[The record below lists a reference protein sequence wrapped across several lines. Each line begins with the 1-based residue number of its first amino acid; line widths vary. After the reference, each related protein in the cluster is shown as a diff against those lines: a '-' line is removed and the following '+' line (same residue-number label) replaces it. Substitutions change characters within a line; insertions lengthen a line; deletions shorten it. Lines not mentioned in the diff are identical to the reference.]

1 MKRKCLHA
9 SPCPIARALDS
20 IGDWWTLLILRDAC
34 KGYTRF
40 NAIQKNLGIP
50 RNILT
55 ARLRMLVEHD
65 ILAIVPASDGSVY
78 REYVLTQKG
87 QDLIPVLLALGQWG
101 ERHLPTVG
109 QDGEAACG
117 LEPLPESDGVSRAG
131 RDAMGDAMD
140 EAVSPATRN
149 GREAGPRRHAAG
161 SAGEL
166 RNSLKEA
173 SMPSSAVHAEG
184 GRFIG
189 PMQPRAGY

>member
-1 MKRKCLHA
+1 
-9 SPCPIARALDS
+9 LDS

-55 ARLRMLVEHD
+55 ARLRMLVERD
-65 ILAIVPASDGSVY
+65 ILSIAPASDGSVY

-101 ERHLPTVG
+101 ERHLPTVE

-117 LEPLPESDGVSRAG
+117 LEPLLESAGARRAEG
-131 RDAMGDAMD
+131 DAMRNAVGEAVGEATGDATDDAMGDAVST
-140 EAVSPATRN
+140 AVRN
-149 GREAGPRRHAAG
+149 ARGAGPRRHAGG
-161 SAGEL
+161 STDEL

-173 SMPSSAVHAEG
+173 LMPPSAVHAEA